1 MGGISSA
8 NFVVSLITLYAIS
21 KARNGAV
28 VAMST
33 LVPAIGSKE
42 LILFLS
48 ICLLVGGISI
58 MLASPLSI
66 MFSRI
71 VEKVNYKWLCTAVII
86 TMLVVVIALSGI

>member
-33 LVPAIGSKE
+33 LVPAIGSEE
-42 LILFLS
+42 LILF
-48 ICLLVGGISI
+48 
-58 MLASPLSI
+58 
-66 MFSRI
+66 
-71 VEKVNYKWLCTAVII
+71 
-86 TMLVVVIALSGI
+86 